1 MVHQLAGKRILIV
14 EDEQMIADVLKIEI
28 TDEGGEVIGPVAT
41 VAAALDAIANADLD
55 AVTLDIKL
63 RSERAYSVADALAAR
78 DIPFVFLTGYGAD
91 DVPSRHANAT
101 RIEKPTTPTIVCRAL
116 ETLLAARSTR

>member
-63 RSERAYSVADALAAR
+63 SSERTYSVADVLAAR

-91 DVPSRHANAT
+91 DVPPRQANAI
-101 RIEKPTTPTIVCRAL
+101 RLEKPTTPAIVCRTL
-116 ETLLAARSTR
+116 ETLLATRSNR